1 MSCFPQSEEDG
12 LGVSQ
17 WNKPSILQRKN
28 LRIFKEHIT
37 AFWNVPTLTQCKYFD
52 INKWTKYWH
61 LKVLLPQRYI
71 YIYIHRIVYKLFTI
85 FPSHKKSSF
94 CLCCDDHKLGMKSYH
109 LKKKKG
115 QCIWSSRPGLALL
128 PSVEQFSVWV
138 LPGCGAGSST
148 QEGRKLTPSSPTHCP
163 GSQRSLIE
171 SQQCNNLDHARVTLA
186 SILEQW
192 GALTISHS
200 LLISRTCLLKQ
211 TQKETKS

>member
-109 LKKKKG
+109 LKKKK
-115 QCIWSSRPGLALL
+115 RPVYLI
-128 PSVEQFSVWV
+128 FS
-138 LPGCGAGSST
+138 PGSSPPSQCGT
-148 QEGRKLTPSSPTHCP
+148 VLCLGPPRVWCWLEHSGRKEAYTKFAYPLPRKPEESDRKPT
-163 GSQRSLIE
+163 
-171 SQQCNNLDHARVTLA
+171 V
-186 SILEQW
+186 
-192 GALTISHS
+192 
-200 LLISRTCLLKQ
+200 
-211 TQKETKS
+211 